1 HGRVGCP
8 KQPVVLEKDAIY
20 LDYEV
25 VLVTL
30 EALSQLLVHM
40 VGQNGVACR
49 QNGWAVLN
57 LAPEF
62 IPPFFEGWHSVSS
75 FMVGSINL
83 PFAEFTKVSCV
94 LTRLKNATSG
104 LNSARADEAAA
115 SAPVYSAANTPIW
128 APSHLGSLNNINSV
142 SCTHRNIL
150 PSAPDNSI
158 ATARADHSGQR
169 GHYLKVIYRQQPLPS
184 IEPLPDAL
192 LAILGTGPI
201 ATRAVPDLGD
211 MPFRTPLHVPAQRGR
226 VTLHH
231 DMCSPVHAPRL
242 LMALGKRTK
251 RRV

>member
-1 HGRVGCP
+1 MYPGYLGVQKHVRLRQLDLILLQQAGTNDKGHHGILPVVLKFGHGQRHGRVGCP

-128 APSHLGSLNNINSV
+128 APSHLGSLNN
-142 SCTHRNIL
+142 
-150 PSAPDNSI
+150 
-158 ATARADHSGQR
+158 
-169 GHYLKVIYRQQPLPS
+169 
-184 IEPLPDAL
+184 
-192 LAILGTGPI
+192 
-201 ATRAVPDLGD
+201 
-211 MPFRTPLHVPAQRGR
+211 
-226 VTLHH
+226 
-231 DMCSPVHAPRL
+231 
-242 LMALGKRTK
+242 
-251 RRV
+251 